1 MTSKRTPLLVGVA
14 VAGTALLTAT
24 ALRAV
29 GQGEAGSGRIGMAAG
44 LTSSVTQNGIEV
56 RASAAT
62 ARVAAGGT
70 VPLTV
75 TLRSSTDQVAVV
87 DLEAYGPT
95 GHRAF
100 QRAWT
105 AQHLQAGRTS
115 TWRHDWTVPST
126 PGRYRVVVCIFTGG
140 WGPLLAWNNQA
151 AYVVVAPSAPDG
163 PSGAD
168 APDDAAPGAR
178 PGTAQGSAA
187 GLGRGSGSGATA
199 GVGTGTGV
207 PDALAIPDALVPRPD
222 DTPVPLPAAPSRP
235 AAAGVPG
242 AAAPRATG
250 ARPSP
255 GARPPAAAAPPP
267 GAGHFVTLPAGA
279 ALPDGATCAGLVRA
293 APVPPEVRPANAEP
307 DVTQGQPLAGA
318 TGLLQRVD
326 GAFAGTTEQVLRWAA
341 CKWGIDEDV
350 VKAQVAVQSGWR
362 ADLLG
367 DWGSGDPSRCA
378 PGHEPGADGREGSC
392 PESFGLMQVRF
403 PYHQIAFPGALTSSA
418 LGVDY
423 AFAKWRD
430 CYVGSMPWLDT
441 LQHGSPYASGDAWG
455 CVGVWYSGQ
464 WHTPAANDYIARVRA
479 ALGARMWA
487 SPEFAGR

>member
-29 GQGEAGSGRIGMAAG
+29 GQGEAGPGRIGMAAG

-62 ARVAAGGT
+62 ARSAAGGT

-75 TLRSSTDQVAVV
+75 TLRSSSDQVAVV

-105 AQHLQAGRTS
+105 AQQLQAGRTS

-126 PGRYRVVVCIFTGG
+126 PGRYRIVVCIFTGG

-151 AYVVVAPSAPDG
+151 AYVVVAPPAPD
-163 PSGAD
+163 
-168 APDDAAPGAR
+168 APPGGSEGGSQGVSDGAR
-178 PGTAQGSAA
+178 PGTARGSAGPGQGSGPMA
-187 GLGRGSGSGATA
+187 GM
-199 GVGTGTGV
+199 GVGV
-207 PDALAIPDALVPRPD
+207 PDAVAIADGPAPRPD
-222 DTPVPLPAAPSRP
+222 DTPVPLPATPSRP
-235 AAAGVPG
+235 APAGPG
-242 AAAPRATG
+242 APAPRTAG

-255 GARPPAAAAPPP
+255 GANPPAAAPPP
-267 GAGHFVTLPAGA
+267 GPGHFATLAAGA
-279 ALPDGATCAGLVRA
+279 ALPDGATCAALVRA
-293 APVPPEVRPANAEP
+293 APVPREVRPGNAEA
-307 DVTQGQPLAGA
+307 DATQGGPLAGA

-326 GAFAGTTEQVLRWAA
+326 GAFAGTTEQVLRWAS

-350 VKAQVAVQSGWR
+350 VKAQVVVQSGWR

-367 DWGSGDPSRCA
+367 DWGTDPSRCP
-378 PGHEPGADGREGSC
+378 PGHEFGVDGREGSC
-392 PESFGLMQVRF
+392 PESYGLMQVRF

-418 LGVDY
+418 LGLDY
-423 AFAKWRD
+423 AFAQWRD
-430 CYVGSMPWLDT
+430 CYQGSMPWLDS
-441 LQHGSPYASGDAWG
+441 LQHGSPYATGDVWG

-464 WHTPAANDYIARVRA
+464 WHTPAADGYIAKVKA
-479 ALGARMWA
+479 ALSARAWTR
-487 SPEFAGR
+487 PEFAGR